1 MATTIAQIGGFELWD
16 ILQLAQTSRMS
27 IKLSVESPHGTG
39 SMFFQGG
46 NLLHAVAGDREGDEA
61 VDIILDWREGSVSSS
76 QLPENCPT
84 TVRHSSIVALL
95 MDRARQRDEQQRDRP
110 SSSSS
115 HSGSPVPAPPAPKFT
130 PPTVA
135 SRPLP
140 SQPVDDGDDDTSAL
154 DPTDDQASGAAD
166 DGSDDDSS
174 DEGSADDSSDEGS
187 SDEGSRGSADDA
199 SDDSSEAPSQ
209 VPPDKELSDMDLR
222 AVKVI
227 LEEID
232 DHLMGGLLS
241 VDIISKAS
249 GMSLAG
255 INSAPKACALFNR
268 LSEQLHS
275 ALTKSEDSLARGIN
289 KFIIEGDNGLYIFVI
304 ELDERHRWAMLVD
317 GARAQLGMVFVIIPE
332 IQPRLVAAVQ
342 ARG

>member
-46 NLLHAVAGDREGDEA
+46 NLLHAVAGGNEGDDA
-61 VDIILDWREGSVSSS
+61 VNIILDWREGSVSSS

-95 MDRARQRDEQQRDRP
+95 MDRARQRDEQQRDKP
-110 SSSSS
+110 PPPPQPAMPASTPTSS
-115 HSGSPVPAPPAPKFT
+115 APKFT
-130 PPTVA
+130 PPIVA

-140 SQPVDDGDDDTSAL
+140 APPRQQTAAYESPA
-154 DPTDDQASGAAD
+154 AS
-166 DGSDDDSS
+166 SP
-174 DEGSADDSSDEGS
+174 ELPIEP
-187 SDEGSRGSADDA
+187 
-199 SDDSSEAPSQ
+199 APEQ
-209 VPPDKELSDMDLR
+209 PPDKELSEMDLR

-232 DHLMGGLLS
+232 DHLEGGLLS

-342 ARG
+342 GR

>member
-46 NLLHAVAGDREGDEA
+46 NLLHAVAGGNEGDDA
-61 VDIILDWREGSVSSS
+61 VNIILDWREGSVSSS

-95 MDRARQRDEQQRDRP
+95 MDRARQRDEQQRDKP
-110 SSSSS
+110 PPPPPQPAVPTAPTSS
-115 HSGSPVPAPPAPKFT
+115 APKFT
-130 PPTVA
+130 PPIVA

-140 SQPVDDGDDDTSAL
+140 APPRQQTAAYESPASSPAASSPELPIEPAPEQP
-154 DPTDDQASGAAD
+154 PDQ
-166 DGSDDDSS
+166 
-174 DEGSADDSSDEGS
+174 
-187 SDEGSRGSADDA
+187 
-199 SDDSSEAPSQ
+199 
-209 VPPDKELSDMDLR
+209 PPDKELSDMDLR

-232 DHLMGGLLS
+232 DHLEGGLLS

-268 LSEQLHS
+268 LSEQLHT
-275 ALTKSEDSLARGIN
+275 ALTKSEDALARGIN

-342 ARG
+342 GR

>member
-39 SMFFQGG
+39 SMYFQGG
-46 NLLHAVAGDREGDEA
+46 SLLHAVAGDHEGDDA
-61 VDIILDWREGSVSSS
+61 VNIILDWREGSVSSS
-76 QLPENCPT
+76 QLPPDCPT

-95 MDRARQRDEQQRDRP
+95 MDRARQRDEQQRDKPTPPPPPPPR
-110 SSSSS
+110 
-115 HSGSPVPAPPAPKFT
+115 SPPPAATSGTGPTATSGTRLT
-130 PPTVA
+130 PPVVP

-140 SQPVDDGDDDTSAL
+140 IAPRPEPEPEL
-154 DPTDDQASGAAD
+154 
-166 DGSDDDSS
+166 
-174 DEGSADDSSDEGS
+174 
-187 SDEGSRGSADDA
+187 
-199 SDDSSEAPSQ
+199 EAEPEPDLELEQ
-209 VPPDKELSDMDLR
+209 EPAPPPDKELSDMDLR

-275 ALTKSEDSLARGIN
+275 ALTKSEDSLAGGIN

-317 GARAQLGMVFVIIPE
+317 GAKAQLGMVFVIIPE
-332 IQPRLVAAVQ
+332 IQPRLVDAVQ
-342 ARG
+342 GRG

>member
-46 NLLHAVAGDREGDEA
+46 NLLHAVAGGNEGDDA
-61 VDIILDWREGSVSSS
+61 VNIILDWREGSVSSS

-95 MDRARQRDEQQRDRP
+95 MDRARQRDEQQRDKPPPPPVQTPP
-110 SSSSS
+110 SPPTSS
-115 HSGSPVPAPPAPKFT
+115 APKFT
-130 PPTVA
+130 PPIVA

-140 SQPVDDGDDDTSAL
+140 APPRQPTLERG
-154 DPTDDQASGAAD
+154 GAP
-166 DGSDDDSS
+166 
-174 DEGSADDSSDEGS
+174 
-187 SDEGSRGSADDA
+187 
-199 SDDSSEAPSQ
+199 EAPVASSPEIPTEPAPEQ
-209 VPPDKELSDMDLR
+209 PPDKELSEMDLR

-232 DHLMGGLLS
+232 DHLEGGLLS

-268 LSEQLHS
+268 LSEQLHT

-342 ARG
+342 AR

>member
-39 SMFFQGG
+39 SMYFQGG
-46 NLLHAVAGDREGDEA
+46 NLLHAVAGDDEGDEA
-61 VDIILDWREGSVSSS
+61 VNIILDWREGSVSSS
-76 QLPENCPT
+76 QLPEDCPT

-95 MDRARQRDEQQRDRP
+95 MDRARQRDEQQRDKPPPPPAQPQRPPPPPVPSAKPSAVTPPVVPSTPLPPGQRAP
-110 SSSSS
+110 SSSMAAAK
-115 HSGSPVPAPPAPKFT
+115 PPPPPA
-130 PPTVA
+130 
-135 SRPLP
+135 RP
-140 SQPVDDGDDDTSAL
+140 SQPE
-154 DPTDDQASGAAD
+154 AAP
-166 DGSDDDSS
+166 
-174 DEGSADDSSDEGS
+174 A
-187 SDEGSRGSADDA
+187 R
-199 SDDSSEAPSQ
+199 
-209 VPPDKELSDMDLR
+209 PDKELSDMDLR

-249 GMSLAG
+249 GMSIAG

-268 LSEQLHS
+268 LSEQLHT
-275 ALTKSEDSLARGIN
+275 ALTRSEDALARGIN

-304 ELDERHRWAMLVD
+304 ELDEKHRWAMLVD
-317 GARAQLGMVFVIIPE
+317 GGKAQLGMVFVIIPE
-332 IQPRLVAAVQ
+332 IQPRLIEALAAK
-342 ARG
+342 G

>member
-39 SMFFQGG
+39 SMYFQGG
-46 NLLHAVAGDREGDEA
+46 NLLHAVAGDNEGDEA
-61 VDIILDWREGSVSSS
+61 VNIILDWREGSVSSS

-95 MDRARQRDEQQRDRP
+95 MDRARQRDEQQRDKPASASGHASPGAGQSGTQYTKPTP
-110 SSSSS
+110 S
-115 HSGSPVPAPPAPKFT
+115 APKFNPPIVASKPLL
-130 PPTVA
+130 PPTKPRA
-135 SRPLP
+135 EPEP
-140 SQPVDDGDDDTSAL
+140 EPVPEAL
-154 DPTDDQASGAAD
+154 EEVSPD
-166 DGSDDDSS
+166 
-174 DEGSADDSSDEGS
+174 
-187 SDEGSRGSADDA
+187 
-199 SDDSSEAPSQ
+199 
-209 VPPDKELSDMDLR
+209 VPPDQELSDMDLR

-342 ARG
+342 GRG

>member
-39 SMFFQGG
+39 SMYFQGG
-46 NLLHAVAGDREGDEA
+46 SLLHAAAGDREGDEA
-61 VDIILDWREGSVSSS
+61 VNIILDWREGSVSSS
-76 QLPENCPT
+76 QLPEDCPT

-95 MDRARQRDEQQRDRP
+95 MDRARQRDEQQRDKP
-110 SSSSS
+110 T
-115 HSGSPVPAPPAPKFT
+115 PPPAPPPRAPLSAPSATPTSAAPSGPRLT
-130 PPTVA
+130 PPVVP
-135 SRPLP
+135 SRPLVIP
-140 SQPVDDGDDDTSAL
+140 PPPREPEPEL
-154 DPTDDQASGAAD
+154 
-166 DGSDDDSS
+166 
-174 DEGSADDSSDEGS
+174 E
-187 SDEGSRGSADDA
+187 
-199 SDDSSEAPSQ
+199 SEPELEELEQEPAP
-209 VPPDKELSDMDLR
+209 PPDKELSDMDLR

-255 INSAPKACALFNR
+255 INSAPKSCALFNR

-275 ALTKSEDSLARGIN
+275 ALTKSEDSLAGGIN

-317 GARAQLGMVFVIIPE
+317 GAKAQLGMVFVIIPE
-332 IQPRLVAAVQ
+332 IQPRLVDAIQ
-342 ARG
+342 GRG

>member
-46 NLLHAVAGDREGDEA
+46 NLLHAVAGGNEGDDA
-61 VDIILDWREGSVSSS
+61 VNIILDWREGSVSSS

-95 MDRARQRDEQQRDRP
+95 MDRARQRDEQQRDKP
-110 SSSSS
+110 PPPLPASTPTGTSTGTPTGTPTSS
-115 HSGSPVPAPPAPKFT
+115 APKFT
-130 PPTVA
+130 PPIVA

-140 SQPVDDGDDDTSAL
+140 APPRAPADRSAVHEV
-154 DPTDDQASGAAD
+154 P
-166 DGSDDDSS
+166 
-174 DEGSADDSSDEGS
+174 
-187 SDEGSRGSADDA
+187 
-199 SDDSSEAPSQ
+199 APSRAETPTEIPTEPAPEQ
-209 VPPDKELSDMDLR
+209 PPDKELSEMDLR

-232 DHLMGGLLS
+232 DHLEGGLLS

-342 ARG
+342 GR

>member
-39 SMFFQGG
+39 SMYFQGG
-46 NLLHAVAGDREGDEA
+46 SLLHAVAGDQEGDEA
-61 VDIILDWREGSVSSS
+61 VNLILDWREGSVSSS
-76 QLPENCPT
+76 QLPEDCPT

-95 MDRARQRDEQQRDRP
+95 MDRARQRDEQQRDKP
-110 SSSSS
+110 T
-115 HSGSPVPAPPAPKFT
+115 PPPAPAPRAPPVTTSSTSMSSAATSGTRLT
-130 PPTVA
+130 PPVVP
-135 SRPLP
+135 SRPLLIP
-140 SQPVDDGDDDTSAL
+140 SSPEPEPEPEPELEQEP
-154 DPTDDQASGAAD
+154 
-166 DGSDDDSS
+166 
-174 DEGSADDSSDEGS
+174 
-187 SDEGSRGSADDA
+187 
-199 SDDSSEAPSQ
+199 AP
-209 VPPDKELSDMDLR
+209 PPDKELSDMDLR

-275 ALTKSEDSLARGIN
+275 ALTKSEDSLAGGIN

-317 GARAQLGMVFVIIPE
+317 GAKAQLGMVFVIIPE
-332 IQPRLVAAVQ
+332 IQPRLVDAVQ
-342 ARG
+342 GRG

>member
-27 IKLSVESPHGTG
+27 IKLSVESSHGTG

-46 NLLHAVAGDREGDEA
+46 SLLHALAGDHEGDDA
-61 VDIILDWREGSVSSS
+61 VNIILDWREGSVSSS

-110 SSSSS
+110 DRSASAS
-115 HSGSPVPAPPAPKFT
+115 HSGSSPSATPPAPKFT
-130 PPTVA
+130 PPTIA

-140 SQPVDDGDDDTSAL
+140 SQAAPPDDDHDHDHDHDDHHDDDEDDAHASRL
-154 DPTDDQASGAAD
+154 DPSDESSGPGSLASDEQAS
-166 DGSDDDSS
+166 
-174 DEGSADDSSDEGS
+174 DEASADLPPE
-187 SDEGSRGSADDA
+187 
-199 SDDSSEAPSQ
+199 

-255 INSAPKACALFNR
+255 INSAPRACALFNR

>member
-27 IKLSVESPHGTG
+27 IKLSVESSHGTG

-46 NLLHAVAGDREGDEA
+46 SLLHAVAGGTEGDDA
-61 VDIILDWREGSVSSS
+61 VNIILDWREGSVSSS

-95 MDRARQRDEQQRDRP
+95 MDRARQRDEQQRDKPSPPVQAPSTPP
-110 SSSSS
+110 SS
-115 HSGSPVPAPPAPKFT
+115 APKFT
-130 PPTVA
+130 PPIVA

-140 SQPVDDGDDDTSAL
+140 TAPRP
-154 DPTDDQASGAAD
+154 PTH
-166 DGSDDDSS
+166 
-174 DEGSADDSSDEGS
+174 
-187 SDEGSRGSADDA
+187 
-199 SDDSSEAPSQ
+199 EAPVASPPEIPTEPAP
-209 VPPDKELSDMDLR
+209 VPVPDEELSEMDLR

-232 DHLMGGLLS
+232 DHLGGGLLS

-275 ALTKSEDSLARGIN
+275 ALTKSEDSLAGGIN

-332 IQPRLVAAVQ
+332 IQPRLVEAVQ
-342 ARG
+342 GR

>member
-1 MATTIAQIGGFELWD
+1 MATTIASIGGFELWD

-46 NLLHAVAGDREGDEA
+46 SLLHALAGDQEGDDA
-61 VDIILDWREGSVSSS
+61 VNVILDWREGSVSSS
-76 QLPENCPT
+76 QLPENCPV

-110 SSSSS
+110 QPTPS
-115 HSGSPVPAPPAPKFT
+115 ATPPAPKFT

-140 SQPVDDGDDDTSAL
+140 RPNAPVQAPPAPEPEDNPEDHLEDDTETPA
-154 DPTDDQASGAAD
+154 
-166 DGSDDDSS
+166 
-174 DEGSADDSSDEGS
+174 E
-187 SDEGSRGSADDA
+187 
-199 SDDSSEAPSQ
+199 
-209 VPPDKELSDMDLR
+209 VPPDQELSEMDLR

-232 DHLMGGLLS
+232 EQLEGGLLS

-255 INSAPKACALFNR
+255 INSAPKACLLFNR

>member
-39 SMFFQGG
+39 SMYFQGG
-46 NLLHAVAGDREGDEA
+46 SLLHAVAGDQEGDEA
-61 VDIILDWREGSVSSS
+61 VNLILDWREGSVSSS
-76 QLPENCPT
+76 QLPEDCPT

-95 MDRARQRDEQQRDRP
+95 MDRARQRDEQQRDKP
-110 SSSSS
+110 T
-115 HSGSPVPAPPAPKFT
+115 PPPAPAPRAPPVTTSSILMSSAAMSGTRLT
-130 PPTVA
+130 PPVVP
-135 SRPLP
+135 SRPLLIP
-140 SQPVDDGDDDTSAL
+140 SSPEPEPEPEPELEQEP
-154 DPTDDQASGAAD
+154 
-166 DGSDDDSS
+166 
-174 DEGSADDSSDEGS
+174 
-187 SDEGSRGSADDA
+187 
-199 SDDSSEAPSQ
+199 AP
-209 VPPDKELSDMDLR
+209 PPDKELSDMDLR

-255 INSAPKACALFNR
+255 INSAPKSCALFNR

-275 ALTKSEDSLARGIN
+275 ALTKSEDSLAGGIN

-317 GARAQLGMVFVIIPE
+317 GAKAQLGMVFVIIPE
-332 IQPRLVAAVQ
+332 IQPRLVDAVQ
-342 ARG
+342 GRG

>member
-39 SMFFQGG
+39 SMYFQGG
-46 NLLHAVAGDREGDEA
+46 SLLHAVAGDHEGDEA
-61 VDIILDWREGSVSSS
+61 VNIILDWREGSVSSS
-76 QLPENCPT
+76 QLPGDCPT

-95 MDRARQRDEQQRDRP
+95 MDRARQRDEQQRDKP
-110 SSSSS
+110 T
-115 HSGSPVPAPPAPKFT
+115 PPPAPPPRSSPPAATTAGTSAATSGTRLT
-130 PPTVA
+130 PPVVP
-135 SRPLP
+135 SRPLLI
-140 SQPVDDGDDDTSAL
+140 QPPPEPEPEPEL
-154 DPTDDQASGAAD
+154 ELEEP
-166 DGSDDDSS
+166 
-174 DEGSADDSSDEGS
+174 
-187 SDEGSRGSADDA
+187 
-199 SDDSSEAPSQ
+199 AP
-209 VPPDKELSDMDLR
+209 PPDKELSDMDLR

-275 ALTKSEDSLARGIN
+275 ALTKSEDSLAGGIN

-317 GARAQLGMVFVIIPE
+317 GAKAQLGMVFVIIPE
-332 IQPRLVAAVQ
+332 IQPRLVDAVQ
-342 ARG
+342 GRG

>member
-46 NLLHAVAGDREGDEA
+46 NLLHAVAGGNEGDDA
-61 VDIILDWREGSVSSS
+61 VNIILDWREGSVSSS

-110 SSSSS
+110 PPPQPSPPPPVQTPYTATPTSS
-115 HSGSPVPAPPAPKFT
+115 APKFT
-130 PPTVA
+130 PPIVA

-140 SQPVDDGDDDTSAL
+140 APPRPPV
-154 DPTDDQASGAAD
+154 
-166 DGSDDDSS
+166 
-174 DEGSADDSSDEGS
+174 
-187 SDEGSRGSADDA
+187 
-199 SDDSSEAPSQ
+199 EAPVPSPPEFIPEPAPEL
-209 VPPDKELSDMDLR
+209 PPDKELSDMDLR

-232 DHLMGGLLS
+232 EHLGGGLLS

-268 LSEQLHS
+268 LSEQLHT

-332 IQPRLVAAVQ
+332 IQPRLVEAIQ
-342 ARG
+342 AR

>member
-39 SMFFQGG
+39 SMYFQGG
-46 NLLHAVAGDREGDEA
+46 NLLHAVAGDNEGDEA
-61 VDIILDWREGSVSSS
+61 VNIILDWREGSVSSS
-76 QLPENCPT
+76 QLPEDCPT
-84 TVRHSSIVALL
+84 TVKHSSIVALL
-95 MDRARQRDEQQRDRP
+95 MDRARQRDEQQRDKPTPPPTPPPRP
-110 SSSSS
+110 
-115 HSGSPVPAPPAPKFT
+115 PPAPPMHSAPKFT
-130 PPTVA
+130 PPVVA
-135 SRPLP
+135 SKPLHVP
-140 SQPVDDGDDDTSAL
+140 AAAPPPAPARTPTPARAPEPEPEPAPDPPVV
-154 DPTDDQASGAAD
+154 DQ
-166 DGSDDDSS
+166 
-174 DEGSADDSSDEGS
+174 
-187 SDEGSRGSADDA
+187 
-199 SDDSSEAPSQ
+199 
-209 VPPDKELSDMDLR
+209 ELSDMDLR

-317 GARAQLGMVFVIIPE
+317 GAKAQLGMVFVIIPE

-342 ARG
+342 GRG

>member
-46 NLLHAVAGDREGDEA
+46 NLLHAVAGGNEGDDA
-61 VDIILDWREGSVSSS
+61 VNIILDWREGSVSSS

-110 SSSSS
+110 
-115 HSGSPVPAPPAPKFT
+115 PAPQPPPPLPVQPAYPTATPTSSAPKFT
-130 PPTVA
+130 PPIVA

-140 SQPVDDGDDDTSAL
+140 TPPRPPV
-154 DPTDDQASGAAD
+154 
-166 DGSDDDSS
+166 
-174 DEGSADDSSDEGS
+174 
-187 SDEGSRGSADDA
+187 
-199 SDDSSEAPSQ
+199 EAPVPSPPEFTPEPAPEL
-209 VPPDKELSDMDLR
+209 PPDKELSDMDLR

-232 DHLMGGLLS
+232 EHLGGGLLS

-268 LSEQLHS
+268 LSEQLHT

-332 IQPRLVAAVQ
+332 IQPRLVEAIQ
-342 ARG
+342 GR

>member
-39 SMFFQGG
+39 SMYFQAGS
-46 NLLHAVAGDREGDEA
+46 LLHAVAGDEEGDDA
-61 VDIILDWREGSVSSS
+61 VNIILDWREGSVSSS

-95 MDRARQRDEQQRDRP
+95 MDRARQRDEQQRDKP
-110 SSSSS
+110 ASA
-115 HSGSPVPAPPAPKFT
+115 SGSFPGTASANNSQSAPKFA

-140 SQPVDDGDDDTSAL
+140 PQPQKPAPARV
-154 DPTDDQASGAAD
+154 
-166 DGSDDDSS
+166 
-174 DEGSADDSSDEGS
+174 
-187 SDEGSRGSADDA
+187 
-199 SDDSSEAPSQ
+199 EATPEI
-209 VPPDKELSDMDLR
+209 PADKELSDMDLR

-232 DHLMGGLLS
+232 EHLGGGLLS

-268 LSEQLHS
+268 LSEQLHT
-275 ALTKSEDSLARGIN
+275 ALTKSEDALARGIN

>member
-39 SMFFQGG
+39 SMYFQGG
-46 NLLHAVAGDREGDEA
+46 SLLHAVAGDHEGDEA
-61 VDIILDWREGSVSSS
+61 VNIILDWREGSVSSS
-76 QLPENCPT
+76 QLPGDCPT

-95 MDRARQRDEQQRDRP
+95 MDRARQRDEQQRDKP
-110 SSSSS
+110 T
-115 HSGSPVPAPPAPKFT
+115 PPPAPPPRSPPPAATTAGTSAATSGTRLT
-130 PPTVA
+130 PPVVP
-135 SRPLP
+135 SRPLLI
-140 SQPVDDGDDDTSAL
+140 QPPPEPEPEPEPEL
-154 DPTDDQASGAAD
+154 ELEEP
-166 DGSDDDSS
+166 
-174 DEGSADDSSDEGS
+174 
-187 SDEGSRGSADDA
+187 
-199 SDDSSEAPSQ
+199 AP
-209 VPPDKELSDMDLR
+209 PPDKELSDMDLR

-275 ALTKSEDSLARGIN
+275 ALTKSEDSLAGGIN

-317 GARAQLGMVFVIIPE
+317 GAKAQLGMVFVIIPE
-332 IQPRLVAAVQ
+332 IQPRLVDAVQ
-342 ARG
+342 GRG

>member
-39 SMFFQGG
+39 SMYFQSGS
-46 NLLHAVAGDREGDEA
+46 LLHAVAGDDEGDDA
-61 VDIILDWREGSVSSS
+61 VNIILDWREGSVSSS
-76 QLPENCPT
+76 QLPEDCPT

-95 MDRARQRDEQQRDRP
+95 MDRARQRDEQSREKPPPPPPPRQQP
-110 SSSSS
+110 
-115 HSGSPVPAPPAPKFT
+115 PPPPASRGAKPPPVT
-130 PPTVA
+130 PPVVPSAPLPATPPA
-135 SRPLP
+135 AGTQTSATATTSPSAPAAPLSKPPQAARPP
-140 SQPVDDGDDDTSAL
+140 SQPE
-154 DPTDDQASGAAD
+154 AAPV
-166 DGSDDDSS
+166 
-174 DEGSADDSSDEGS
+174 
-187 SDEGSRGSADDA
+187 R
-199 SDDSSEAPSQ
+199 
-209 VPPDKELSDMDLR
+209 PDKELSDMDLR
-222 AVKVI
+222 AVKII

-304 ELDERHRWAMLVD
+304 ELDELHRWAMLVD
-317 GARAQLGMVFVIIPE
+317 GGKAQLGMVFVIIPE
-332 IQPRLVAAVQ
+332 IQPRLVEALANK
-342 ARG
+342 G

>member
-1 MATTIAQIGGFELWD
+1 MATTIASIGGFELWD

-46 NLLHAVAGDREGDEA
+46 SLLHAIAGDQEGDEA
-61 VDIILDWREGSVSSS
+61 VNIILDWREGSVSSS
-76 QLPENCPT
+76 QLPENCPV

-110 SSSSS
+110 QSASASSPPSA
-115 HSGSPVPAPPAPKFT
+115 PAPAPKFT
-130 PPTVA
+130 PPTIA

-140 SQPVDDGDDDTSAL
+140 RPSASEPEDQDQRSHQGPHEDPPHEDTL
-154 DPTDDQASGAAD
+154 
-166 DGSDDDSS
+166 
-174 DEGSADDSSDEGS
+174 
-187 SDEGSRGSADDA
+187 
-199 SDDSSEAPSQ
+199 EAQ
-209 VPPDKELSDMDLR
+209 GEVPPDQELSEMDLR

>member
-46 NLLHAVAGDREGDEA
+46 NLLHAVAGDNEGDEA
-61 VDIILDWREGSVSSS
+61 VNIILDWREGSVSSS
-76 QLPENCPT
+76 QLPEGCPV

-110 SSSSS
+110 T
-115 HSGSPVPAPPAPKFT
+115 PPPAPPPAPAA
-130 PPTVA
+130 PPPRPSPPVVA

-140 SQPVDDGDDDTSAL
+140 PPPA
-154 DPTDDQASGAAD
+154 PPAAA
-166 DGSDDDSS
+166 
-174 DEGSADDSSDEGS
+174 EE
-187 SDEGSRGSADDA
+187 
-199 SDDSSEAPSQ
+199 
-209 VPPDKELSDMDLR
+209 ELSEMDLR
-222 AVKVI
+222 TVKLI

-268 LSEQLHS
+268 LSEQLHQ

-289 KFIIEGDNGLYIFVI
+289 KLIIEGDNGLYIFII
-304 ELDERHRWAMLVD
+304 EIDERHRWAMLVD
-317 GARAQLGMVFVIIPE
+317 GARAQLGMIFVIIPE

-342 ARG
+342 SRG

>member
-46 NLLHAVAGDREGDEA
+46 SLLHAIAGDREGDEA

-140 SQPVDDGDDDTSAL
+140 SQPVDDEQDDTSAL
-154 DPTDDQASGAAD
+154 DPADEQASGASDEGTSD
-166 DGSDDDSS
+166 DGSH
-174 DEGSADDSSDEGS
+174 ESAE
-187 SDEGSRGSADDA
+187 DA

>member
-39 SMFFQGG
+39 SMYFQGG
-46 NLLHAVAGDREGDEA
+46 NLLHAVAGDDEGDEA
-61 VDIILDWREGSVSSS
+61 VNIILDWREGSVSSS
-76 QLPENCPT
+76 QLPEDCPT

-95 MDRARQRDEQQRDRP
+95 MDRARQRDEQQRDKPPPPPAQPQRPPPPPVPSAKPSAVTPPVVPSTPLPPGQRAP
-110 SSSSS
+110 SSSMAAAK
-115 HSGSPVPAPPAPKFT
+115 PPPPPA
-130 PPTVA
+130 
-135 SRPLP
+135 RP
-140 SQPVDDGDDDTSAL
+140 SQPE
-154 DPTDDQASGAAD
+154 AAP
-166 DGSDDDSS
+166 
-174 DEGSADDSSDEGS
+174 A
-187 SDEGSRGSADDA
+187 R
-199 SDDSSEAPSQ
+199 
-209 VPPDKELSDMDLR
+209 PDKELSDMDLR

-249 GMSLAG
+249 GMSIAG

-268 LSEQLHS
+268 LSEQLHT
-275 ALTKSEDSLARGIN
+275 ALTRSEDALARGIN

-304 ELDERHRWAMLVD
+304 ELDEKHRWAMLVD
-317 GARAQLGMVFVIIPE
+317 GGKAQLGMVFVIIPE
-332 IQPRLVAAVQ
+332 IQPRLIEALAVK
-342 ARG
+342 G